1 MYQQE
6 SKAEEHSCKT
16 FIIELETELQ
26 SLKSSLEKSS
36 NENESLHKDVLGLR
50 TEIKQL
56 KSEISN
62 LKRLE
67 KLCLND
73 YEREH
78 ADLVNTVSYLQPYE
92 LKNKQMETTIEML
105 HENIHELNMMLDEA
119 NLKIPIDEKGIT
131 QYILESVG
139 IQVFITKGF

>member
-1 MYQQE
+1 MYQQK
-6 SKAEEHSCKT
+6 SKTEEHSCKT

-56 KSEISN
+56 KSENSN

-78 ADLVNTVSYLQPYE
+78 ADLVNTVRYLQPYE

-131 QYILESVG
+131 QYHFRICRYTGLHH
-139 IQVFITKGF
+139 